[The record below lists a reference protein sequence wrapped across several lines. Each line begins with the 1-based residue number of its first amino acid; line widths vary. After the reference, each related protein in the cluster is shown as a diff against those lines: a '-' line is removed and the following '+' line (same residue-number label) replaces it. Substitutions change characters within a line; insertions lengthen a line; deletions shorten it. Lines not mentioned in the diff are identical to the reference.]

1 MYVTQNINNCK
12 NCVKRQVFQKAENV
26 HNKQAD
32 ILYKATTPTLLSC
45 IFVIYRYIPYKK
57 LLIAFAPQFG
67 TGDPIGL
74 IDYKGK

>member
-1 MYVTQNINNCK
+1 MDPIFYMYVTQISITVK
-12 NCVKRQVFQKAENV
+12 NPIKRQVFLKAENV

-45 IFVIYRYIPYKK
+45 IFVIYRYIPLKK

-67 TGDPIGL
+67 TGDPIG
-74 IDYKGK
+74 

>member
-1 MYVTQNINNCK
+1 MYVTQNINNSK
-12 NCVKRQVFQKAENV
+12 NCVKRQVFQKAKNV